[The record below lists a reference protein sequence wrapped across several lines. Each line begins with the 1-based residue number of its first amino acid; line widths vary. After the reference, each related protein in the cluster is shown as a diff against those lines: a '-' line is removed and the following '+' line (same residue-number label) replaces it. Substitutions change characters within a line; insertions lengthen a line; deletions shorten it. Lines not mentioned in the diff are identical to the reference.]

1 MLKKDMKKN
10 MEQQRFGNLV
20 FIPGNNAG
28 KYPFCNS
35 LFIDGEIKGIVDPA
49 SDEQAL
55 ADLPRTGA
63 EDMLIN
69 SHYHEDH
76 FTFNRLFADARLLV
90 HDKDAP
96 CFTSLETLLDA
107 YGVDEGSEAAVF
119 WRQILVESFHFQ
131 ERTPDRELVDGD
143 ILDFGGTRL
152 EVVHIPGHTPGHIGL
167 YCEHEGVLFTGD
179 LDMTGFG
186 PWYGDRVSDIDDTIA
201 SVRRL
206 MDITARIYITSH
218 NMGVLSGD
226 IRPMAEAYLAVIDER
241 EEKILNFLEGP
252 KTLEEIAGQWF
263 IYKKPRQPEAF
274 FMFGERGMVGKH
286 LERLA
291 AQGLVGCESDRY
303 FRL

>member
-1 MLKKDMKKN
+1 MIKKN
-10 MEQQRFGNLV
+10 MNISMEQQRFGNLV
-20 FIPGNNAG
+20 FIPGNNNG

-35 LFIDGEIKGIVDPA
+35 LFIDDKIKGIVDPA
-49 SDEQAL
+49 SDEQRLAAL
-55 ADLPRTGA
+55 DRTGP

-76 FTFNRLFADARLLV
+76 FAFNRLFADARLFV
-90 HDKDAP
+90 HGKDAA
-96 CFTSLETLLDA
+96 CFASLAALLDA
-107 YGVDEGSEAAVF
+107 YGVAEGSEAAVF
-119 WRQILVESFHFQ
+119 WRQILVASFHFQ

-152 EVVHIPGHTPGHIGL
+152 EVIHTPGHTPGHISL
-167 YCEHEGVLFTGD
+167 YCEQEGVLFTGD
-179 LDMTGFG
+179 LDMTAFG
-186 PWYGDRVSDIDDTIA
+186 PWYGDRVSDIDATIA

-206 MDITARIYITSH
+206 MDIPARIYITSH

-226 IRPMAEAYLAVIDER
+226 IRSLAEAYLAVIDER
-241 EEKILNFLEGP
+241 EEKIIHFLERP
-252 KTLEEIAGQWF
+252 KTLAEIAGQWF

-286 LERLA
+286 LERLVG
-291 AQGLVGCESDRY
+291 QGLVGREDDRY

>member
-20 FIPGNNAG
+20 FIPGNNGG

-35 LFIDGEIKGIVDPA
+35 LFVDDEIKGIVDPA
-49 SDEQAL
+49 SDEPGLAAL
-55 ADLPRTGA
+55 ARTGPA
-63 EDMLIN
+63 DMLIN

-90 HDKDAP
+90 HGKDAA
-96 CFTSLETLLDA
+96 CFTSLTALLDA
-107 YGVDEGSEAAVF
+107 YGVEEGSETAGF

-143 ILDFGGTRL
+143 VLDFGGTRL
-152 EVVHIPGHTPGHIGL
+152 EVIHTPGHTPGHISL
-167 YCEHEGVLFTGD
+167 YCEKEGVLFTGD

-206 MDITARIYITSH
+206 MDIPARVYITSH

-226 IRPMAEAYLAVIDER
+226 IRSLAADYLAVIDR
-241 EEKILNFLEGP
+241 RQEKILNYLETP
-252 KTLEEIAGQWF
+252 RTLEDVAGQWF
-263 IYKKPRQPEAF
+263 IYQKPRQPEAF

-286 LERLA
+286 LEHLV
-291 AQGLVGCESDRY
+291 AQGLAARDGDLYC
-303 FRL
+303 LI